1 MAEDYLR
8 EAVRRDPRTVP
19 GFARAVELGLTPQIP
34 AEPPTPVTSNSRHLL
49 LAIAGTSF
57 GLLLVVL
64 LLANGTQAPP
74 WLLGVVSAVV
84 FAVVVAMFVRLRRIM
99 WDEIMAGYCRIDY
112 MVALFSRDP
121 EYRFPANRMRGAP
134 WDLRG
139 LWRLADD
146 GSVVVEPDRSV
157 LPPGRYPSPNR
168 PGQLELWTGSAWAYR
183 YEEPRVPFL

>member
-1 MAEDYLR
+1 VAEDYLR
-8 EAVRRDPRTVP
+8 EEVRRDPRTVP
-19 GFARAVELGLTPQIP
+19 GFERAVELGLTPHVP
-34 AEPPTPVTSNSRHLL
+34 AQPPTSVTSNSRHFV
-49 LAIAGTSF
+49 LAIVGTAF
-57 GLLLVVL
+57 GFLVVVL
-64 LLANGTQAPP
+64 LLAQGGAPP
-74 WLLGVVSAVV
+74 WALGVLSAVALLMIERL
-84 FAVVVAMFVRLRRIM
+84 FARLRRIM
-99 WDEIMAGYCRIDY
+99 WAEITAGYCRIDY
-112 MVALFSRDP
+112 MVMLFSRDP

-157 LPPGRYPSPNR
+157 LPPGLYPSPNR